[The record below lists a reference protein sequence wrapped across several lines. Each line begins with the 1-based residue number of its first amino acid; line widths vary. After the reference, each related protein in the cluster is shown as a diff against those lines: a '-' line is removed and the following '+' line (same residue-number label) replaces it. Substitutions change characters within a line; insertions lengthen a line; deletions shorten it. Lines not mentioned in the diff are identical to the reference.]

1 MFIFKEVRAL
11 QKFLQNQK
19 GKIGLVPTMGAIH
32 NGHLSLIKKS
42 IKENK
47 LTVCSIFVNP
57 TQFDE
62 TRDLAKYPR
71 MEAEDAQKLMSIGCD
86 VIFIPS
92 VEEVYPGKSQKRQL
106 KIDLAGIDKVLEGA
120 YRKGHYEGVMQVVNR
135 FIVIVKPNNIYLGQ
149 KDYQQFLIVEKMIKA
164 LGHETQAVCCE
175 IIREAD
181 GLAMS
186 SRNLRLPAAHRKIAV
201 EISQNLKKVKS
212 AYNKSAVTKIK
223 EKCIADLSKNFKVDY
238 FEIVDAKTLQPI
250 VNWNDAK
257 QIIAL
262 TAARIGEIRLID
274 NMFITTN

>member
-1 MFIFKEVRAL
+1 MFIFKEVSTL

-19 GKIGLVPTMGAIH
+19 GKIGFVPTMGAIH

-42 IKENK
+42 TSQNSI
-47 LTVCSIFVNP
+47 TVCSIFVNP

-71 MEAEDAQKLMSIGCD
+71 MEAQDAKMLFSAGCD
-86 VIFIPS
+86 VVFIPS

-106 KIDLAGIDKVLEGA
+106 KIDLKGVDKVLEGA
-120 YRKGHYEGVMQVVNR
+120 YRSGHYEGVMQVVNR
-135 FIVIVKPNNIYLGQ
+135 LIEIVKPTNIYLGQ
-149 KDYQQFLIVEKMIKA
+149 KDYQQFLIVEMMIKA
-164 LGHETQAVCCE
+164 MGHSTKAVCCE
-175 IIREAD
+175 IIRETD

-186 SRNLRLPAAHRKIAV
+186 SRNLRLPVAHRKIAA
-201 EISQNLKKVKS
+201 EISKNLKLVKS
-212 AYNKSAVTKIK
+212 AFNKTNVIKIK
-223 EKCIADLSKNFKVDY
+223 EKCINNLSKNFAVDY

-274 NMFITTN
+274 NMFITAN

>member
-1 MFIFKEVRAL
+1 MFIFKEVRDL
-11 QKFLQNQK
+11 QSFLQNQK
-19 GKIGLVPTMGAIH
+19 GKIGFVPTMGAIH

-42 IKENK
+42 IQENK
-47 LTVCSIFVNP
+47 HTVCSIFVNP

-71 MEAEDAQKLMSIGCD
+71 MEAEDAQKLMDVGCD
-86 VIFIPS
+86 VIFLPS

-106 KIDLAGIDKVLEGA
+106 KINLAGIDKVLEGA
-120 YRKGHYEGVMQVVNR
+120 YRSGHYEGVMQVVNR
-135 FIVIVKPNNIYLGQ
+135 FIEIVKPSNIYLGQ
-149 KDYQQFLIVEKMIKA
+149 KDYQQFLIVEKMIEEM
-164 LGHETQAVCCE
+164 GHETQAVCCE
-175 IIREAD
+175 IIRETD

-186 SRNLRLPAAHRKIAV
+186 SRNLRLPAADRKIAV
-201 EISQNLKKVKS
+201 EISKNLKKVKS
-212 AYNKSAVTKIK
+212 AFNKSAVTKVK

-274 NMFITTN
+274 NMFITAN